1 MDVDDI
7 ELFQEIEID
16 QVLQELESL
25 ADRAEIMA
33 QNPEDNFIDITDSKG
48 RKKRKYK
55 ESTDDFL
62 LDAELNVKKIASL
75 MTETLDMMIE
85 MQETGQ

>member
-1 MDVDDI
+1 
-7 ELFQEIEID
+7 
-16 QVLQELESL
+16 
-25 ADRAEIMA
+25 MA
-33 QNPEDNFIDITDSKG
+33 QIPEEVYVDVTDSKG

-75 MTETLDMMIE
+75 MT
-85 MQETGQ
+85 